1 GTMNEVVA
9 IGALREVLVG
19 KALNEYRNIPAERK
33 KMGVQEC
40 LDYLAS
46 KLSEES
52 PFHVLDVEDKLRRQ
66 TVGGRTI
73 AKVCEEID
81 KWVDRLH
88 KEEAKREEVK
98 LRQLLLL
105 YKGKPEYLKML
116 EIYEEEGTYEKVKS
130 LLVRMEYTKGTIG
143 GVAMEAVM
151 DTGAEVSLISM
162 QRIEG
167 MSGIV
172 IEKCETDK
180 VKGVSG
186 PVKIIG
192 RCVLTVDLSMGK
204 KTEVGFFVSSHT
216 LGINDVVLLGNRA
229 LQAMGIG
236 LVELP
241 EGVNDEKSGNIEESG
256 QKAIVLRDVVLGP
269 REVGNVIV
277 GCGVMKGVR
286 LIDVNDYKN
295 KHVLMMERMKR
306 EVNLRLDAERKRMKG
321 RYDKKYQHNKGREPR
336 VGDRV
341 YVREE
346 VDRGKLNIPWIGPF
360 RVKERSETTATLCD
374 LRNGGGEKLR
384 KVQLDRLRL
393 VPKGEEE
400 EELSVNVR
408 DCWRV
413 GNVMREWRKE
423 EYGRSE
429 VSMHVY
435 CRTTIRKASLLHP
448 LKECV
453 ECGDIEAG
461 DVIEDVRPELKHLK
475 VPSML
480 KLARVFHMNGRKWEG
495 ILEATRHFSDESWSP
510 GVESLKMA
518 YKKMC
523 VHRTMEAI
531 TIMTPSVEVEE
542 EEEEG
547 RKAIESVLG
556 VKRSKE

>member
-1 GTMNEVVA
+1 N
-9 IGALREVLVG
+9 
-19 KALNEYRNIPAERK
+19 
-33 KMGVQEC
+33 
-40 LDYLAS
+40 
-46 KLSEES
+46 
-52 PFHVLDVEDKLRRQ
+52 F
-66 TVGGRTI
+66 
-73 AKVCEEID
+73 
-81 KWVDRLH
+81 
-88 KEEAKREEVK
+88 
-98 LRQLLLL
+98 
-105 YKGKPEYLKML
+105 
-116 EIYEEEGTYEKVKS
+116 
-130 LLVRMEYTKGTIG
+130 YTKRIEPLTGTIG

-172 IEKCETDK
+172 MEKCETDK

-256 QKAIVLRDVVLGP
+256 QKAIVLRDFVFGP

-277 GCGVMKGVR
+277 GCGGMKGVR
-286 LIDVNDYKN
+286 LLWSEREEVVDGVATLDGQPTVRVPVINISDKELVLKKHDMSEREAKRKSELNSEWRKEQELDDWSRELIMQLEGEKESGRVEIAVPDSRKKLHIEDCRMIDGLLHIIDPDNTERVYVPSNLREKLVTDVHENPLVGHIGAQRLLKMIGREVYWGAMERDVPRWILKCVKCSLANAQKRYVPPLQPRVIDVNDYKN

-341 YVREE
+341 YVREK

-393 VPKGEEE
+393 VPKGE
-400 EELSVNVR
+400 
-408 DCWRV
+408 
-413 GNVMREWRKE
+413 
-423 EYGRSE
+423 
-429 VSMHVY
+429 
-435 CRTTIRKASLLHP
+435 
-448 LKECV
+448 
-453 ECGDIEAG
+453 
-461 DVIEDVRPELKHLK
+461 
-475 VPSML
+475 
-480 KLARVFHMNGRKWEG
+480 
-495 ILEATRHFSDESWSP
+495 
-510 GVESLKMA
+510 
-518 YKKMC
+518 
-523 VHRTMEAI
+523 
-531 TIMTPSVEVEE
+531 
-542 EEEEG
+542 
-547 RKAIESVLG
+547 
-556 VKRSKE
+556 